1 MNWTEDQQKAINSVG
16 NTIVTAAAGSGKT
29 AVLVERVIKKLSDE
43 NNPVSADRL
52 LIVTLTN
59 AAAAE
64 MRRRIEKALSDKC
77 AEQPE
82 NTYLLNQRL
91 LISSA
96 DICTIDSF
104 CIRLVRNN
112 FSNLGISPDFKI
124 ADEVTDSSIKQ
135 SVCKKIFKEYFEKN
149 DSEFLIYAE
158 DTNLELVQK
167 SLYIEPALEYVIKE
181 ESDNVYKLKFK
192 QNIPDNTI
200 VKLQYVKNKITE
212 DSWAY
217 QTSNKLSVSSTYP
230 ATRNSNK

>member
-1 MNWTEDQQKAINSVG
+1 MEWTNDQINAISARG
-16 NTIVTAAAGSGKT
+16 NVIVTAAAGSGKT

-52 LIVTLTN
+52 LIVTFTN

-77 AEQPE
+77 IDDPQ

-112 FSNLGISPDFKI
+112 FSTLGISPDFKI
-124 ADEVTDSSIKQ
+124 ADEVTNTKIKLN
-135 SVCKKIFKEYFEKN
+135 VLKKIFNEYFEKN
-149 DSEFLIYAE
+149 DLDFLEFLNVTNSEYGTANAE
-158 DTNLELVQK
+158 STILEINDFCQK
-167 SLYIEPALEYVIKE
+167 MPQGYRWLKQAAEKYNPENIQSCEYVNIVI
-181 ESDNVYKLKFK
+181 NNILKG
-192 QNIPDNTI
+192 
-200 VKLQYVKNKITE
+200 
-212 DSWAY
+212 
-217 QTSNKLSVSSTYP
+217 
-230 ATRNSNK
+230 